1 MNVGRDSL
9 LNMAASEDLNEA
21 ERGREDLGAGS
32 SGICI
37 TAGLVVSWGWGCVH
51 FVKTYH
57 TVHWRF
63 VYFRFFTV
71 W

>member
-9 LNMAASEDLNEA
+9 LNMAASEDVNEA
-21 ERGREDLGAGS
+21 EPGREDLGAGS
-32 SGICI
+32 AGIFI
-37 TAGLVVSWGWGCVH
+37 RAGLVVSWGWGCVH
-51 FVKTYH
+51 FVKIYH

-63 VYFRFFTV
+63 VYFRFITV